1 MDYLFNYDSIKV
13 IYFTTIHQTINS
25 FRLIDNLEN
34 YITKNYTIITVTVF
48 TIKTTITIRVNF
60 GWNLT
65 SVEKNSIAV
74 VNLAFFLF

>member
-1 MDYLFNYDSIKV
+1 MQKKIANLRFTLSYSMDYLFNYDSIKV

-60 GWNLT
+60 G
-65 SVEKNSIAV
+65 
-74 VNLAFFLF
+74 